1 MIAENTMAPDFTLA
15 DSEGNSV
22 SLSDYRGKRVLLV
35 FYPGDDTPVCTTQ
48 LCSYRDNYTE
58 FTKRGIAIL
67 GISTDTVDSHRRFG
81 EKNSLPF
88 TLLSDREKKVSR
100 LYDTTDF
107 LGMSKRAYV
116 LIDEN
121 GSVRLSFND
130 LLPIF
135 YQSTRDLLARIDAMN
150 TSGSS

>member
-1 MIAENTMAPDFTLA
+1 MIAENTKAPDFTLP
-15 DSEGNSV
+15 DSEGNKV
-22 SLSDYRGKRVLLV
+22 TLSDYAGKRVLLV

-58 FTKRGIAIL
+58 FTKRDIVIL
-67 GISTDTVDSHRRFG
+67 GISTDSIDSHKQFG

-88 TLLSDREKKVSR
+88 TLLSDHDKQVSR
-100 LYDTTDF
+100 LYDAMDF

-121 GSVRLSFND
+121 GTVQLSFND
-130 LLPIF
+130 LLPLF
-135 YQSTRDLLARIDAMN
+135 YQSTRDLLAKIDGMKPN
-150 TSGSS
+150 RP

>member
-1 MIAENTMAPDFTLA
+1 MIAENTKAPDFTLP
-15 DSEGNSV
+15 DSEGNKV
-22 SLSDYRGKRVLLV
+22 SLSSYSGKWVLLV

-58 FTKRGIAIL
+58 FTRRGITIL
-67 GISTDTVDSHRRFG
+67 AISTDTVDSHRDFG

-88 TLLSDREKKVSR
+88 TLLSDHDKQVSR
-100 LYDTTDF
+100 TYDAMDF

-121 GSVRLSFND
+121 GTVRLSFND
-130 LLPIF
+130 FLPLF
-135 YQSTRDLLARIDAMN
+135 YQSTRDLLAKIDEMKPEQH
-150 TSGSS
+150 

>member
-1 MIAENTMAPDFTLA
+1 MIAENTKAPDFTLP
-15 DSEGNSV
+15 DSEGNKV
-22 SLSDYRGKRVLLV
+22 SLSSYSGKWVLLV

-58 FTKRGIAIL
+58 FTRRGITIL
-67 GISTDTVDSHRRFG
+67 AISTDTVDSHREFG

-88 TLLSDREKKVSR
+88 TLLSDHDKQVSR
-100 LYDTTDF
+100 TYDAMDF

-121 GSVRLSFND
+121 GTVRLSFND
-130 LLPIF
+130 FLPLF
-135 YQSTRDLLARIDAMN
+135 YQSTRDLLAKIDEMKPEQH
-150 TSGSS
+150 